1 MEKKEIFL
9 LISSSILSIILA
21 NLGAVVWNENKI
33 ISIITILIAFIS
45 IYFVS
50 YIIQIKNNED
60 KIKEIEEWK
69 DSKEELLNTLKYPI
83 TIKII
88 SIINETKVLE
98 T

>member
-69 DSKEELLNTLKYPI
+69 DSKEELLNTLKDI
-83 TIKII
+83 VILK
-88 SIINETKVLE
+88 KVSKL
-98 T
+98 